1 MTAPLYASDALRL
14 AREIEERELELARL
28 KELLRQD
35 ARGLLETGEITHA
48 WRLQEGSVKVTFPA
62 PTLRPRGR
70 RESFQEL
77 LGARYGEFVEERV
90 TLHLRKEF
98 QELLEGLEAPERE
111 ALHGLVELSE
121 NTPRVSFNWKDV

>member
-1 MTAPLYASDALRL
+1 MNALTALRL
-14 AREIEERELELARL
+14 AREIEEKEGELSRL
-28 KELLRQD
+28 KELLREEGR
-35 ARGLLETGEITHA
+35 ALLEEGSVSHT
-48 WRLQEGSVKVTFPA
+48 WNLPQEGSVRVTYPA

-98 QELLEGLEAPERE
+98 QDLLEGLPPPTRE